1 MHANIFIYRQ
11 SIVNSSISHYIQ
23 NLGELSLHNANHKTL
38 FLFPNTDWCN
48 DVSCRLGCTS
58 STLTPP
64 SSPPANTSMSSS
76 QSLQQSVLTFLL
88 SSTHTGT
95 TDWWHF
101 ISMYN
106 NNLTEYFQLSWKL
119 NMYSRFYEVVQL
131 FVEQSKDNCFSMT
144 KYREGYRYKVALGGV
159 TTIWYH

>member
-1 MHANIFIYRQ
+1 MYMDRDSIFQ
-11 SIVNSSISHYIQ
+11 IVKSMYKSMSAIFWSNPVQ
-23 NLGELSLHNANHKTL
+23 GLG
-38 FLFPNTDWCN
+38 
-48 DVSCRLGCTS
+48 
-58 STLTPP
+58 
-64 SSPPANTSMSSS
+64 SPPANTSMSSS

-88 SSTHTGT
+88 SSTHTRTGT